1 MAINFNVNPY
11 YDDYDE
17 DKGYHRIL
25 FKPGFAV
32 QARELTQ
39 LQTIMQKQVERIGRH
54 FFEDG
59 AMVIP
64 GQVAVD
70 TKVRAVKLT
79 TASVGSTNLSTLF
92 DGQNKTVEGLST
104 GVEALVVI
112 GLNAEGNDPG
122 TLIVRFTRNG
132 NDYVTSQFAPSE
144 TIRIKGT
151 STTFVCA
158 PSNTVTESS
167 IASIQEGVYF
177 ITKNFVKVLPQ
188 TIALDKYGNTPTYR
202 IGISVTENI
211 VTELDDGTLYD
222 NSLGTPNEGA
232 PGADRY
238 KIQLILNKLPVDSTL
253 DQDFYELVRIEDGV
267 LLKLIN
273 QTQYSFLEKTLAR
286 RTFDESGNYT
296 VDPFRI
302 QIKEHRN
309 NNRGTWT
316 ASTSYLMGDVVR
328 HNGNSYVALSTASST
343 GDAPTHTQGA
353 VTKGVKWLYQSRPI
367 YNQGIYQNGSASKL
381 AIGIEPGKAYVNG
394 YEVEKIATQYIPIDK
409 ARTTEVLSN
418 KRIDMVVGN
427 YVLVSNV
434 YISSSSAFD
443 LSTFSNVNLYD
454 RITTSAGTASGVK
467 VGTAAVRGL
476 YYHSGNASLANSI
489 FKLSLFDI
497 NLDPTKTFSRDVKQ
511 IQTSGFSADIAL
523 PYPKG
528 SWSTFAL
535 TNEYKEKDWMIL
547 EGSGNIEA
555 GGTVITGSGTSFL
568 TELEVDD
575 YVYIDEI
582 AELRRITQ
590 VSSDY
595 KVTLDASVVSAAVG
609 SRLYR
614 AQMLLKEQ
622 QFLPAVFVMPYRSI
636 KETTNPVYYNAV
648 TLTGTSN
655 GSGNLTFNSNTLS
668 TSTQLTNLTIFNN
681 STGRPQ
687 TGTGLVISGATFTIT
702 GLSNTT
708 SYRVI
713 APVQSTTARKTK
725 TSNIESKL
733 ITNNLIYKA
742 SEISLDRIDV
752 YKVDNVFAINPEAT
766 GLGNVDITHH
776 FTFDDGQRA
785 SHYGVSKI
793 IRKPGYPIPTANIRI
808 DYRYFSHGPGNY
820 FDASSYGDI
829 KYEDIPALIT
839 EGISVKLT
847 DVLDF
852 RPVAN
857 IITGN
862 YEPAVLPHRD
872 IASTFSYEHYLPRQD
887 KITIDLRGNVF
898 AITGAPAIV
907 PGEPENHT
915 SGMSLYNI
923 LLAPYTNSTQPPEVT
938 YKTIDN
944 KRYTMR
950 DIGNLEKRLQSVEYY
965 TALSLLE
972 QDTASLSI
980 KDTLGLERF
989 KNGFV
994 VDNFEGHGVGD
1005 VSSPDYKCSIDME
1018 NNELRPPYVMRN
1030 VNLVEKTPS
1039 SADRNNRRYQVTGD
1053 LVTLKYTDVV
1063 LVDQSYAS
1071 RLENINPF
1079 AVASFTGRLSLNPPG
1094 DEWFE
1099 TSVRPDV
1106 IVNEEGNFDS
1116 ITASLAAAGVLGTVW
1131 NAWETQW
1138 TGTPRVVAE
1147 SSQTLTKPYPAPPV
1161 APVPTTAVVEQI
1173 STPQPVVQ
1181 PVVEYAYVIPQDVG
1195 GVSVA
1200 PPGPSDLGLAS
1211 VDPGIPG
1218 FADAPTSVA
1227 DASGV
1232 AGENEGSSAGA
1243 SAAAGAA
1250 AAASGDAPAGASEG
1264 GSGAGPGTG
1273 DSGVGSG
1280 TDGVGTGGADE

>member
-70 TKVRAVKLT
+70 TKVKAVKLT
-79 TASVGSTNLSTLF
+79 TASVGSTNLATLF
-92 DGQNKTVEGLST
+92 DGQNKTIEGLST

-132 NDYVTSQFAPSE
+132 NDYVTSEFAASE

-151 STTFVCA
+151 STTFVTA
-158 PSNTVTESS
+158 PSDTITKSS

-177 ITKNFVKVLPQ
+177 ITKTFIKVLPQ

-202 IGISVTENI
+202 IGLSVTENI
-211 VTELDDGTLYD
+211 VTELDDTSLYD
-222 NSLGTPNEGA
+222 NSLGSPNEGA

-238 KIQLILNKLPVDSTL
+238 KIQLLLNKLPVESTL
-253 DQDFYELVRIEDGV
+253 DQDFYELVRVENG
-267 LLKLIN
+267 LLSKLIN
-273 QTQYSFLEKTLAR
+273 KTQYSFLEKTLAR

-302 QIKEHRN
+302 QIREHRN
-309 NNRGTWT
+309 NDRGAWAATT
-316 ASTSYLMGDVVR
+316 AYRRGDIVS
-328 HNGNSYVALSTASST
+328 HNGNTYIALSTASSDST
-343 GDAPTHTQGA
+343 APVHTIGA
-353 VTKGVKWLYQSRPI
+353 VTQGVQWLYHPRPI
-367 YNQGIYQNGSASKL
+367 YNQGVYQNGDESKL

-394 YEVEKIATQYIPIDK
+394 YEVEKIATQYIPLNK
-409 ARTTEVLSN
+409 ARSTETLVG
-418 KRIDMVVGN
+418 KRIDTVVGN

-434 YISSSSAFD
+434 YVSSASSFD
-443 LSTFSNVNLYD
+443 LTTFSNVILYD
-454 RITTSAGTASGVK
+454 RITTSAGVASGVP
-467 VGTAAVRGL
+467 VGTASLRGL
-476 YYHSGNASLANSI
+476 YYHSGNASLSNAI

-497 NLDPTKTFSRDVKQ
+497 NVNPSKTFDRDVKQ
-511 IQTSGFSADIAL
+511 IYASGFSADVAV
-523 PYPKG
+523 PAPRG
-528 SWSTFAL
+528 SWSSTTL
-535 TNEYKEKDWMIL
+535 SNEYKEKDWMIL
-547 EGSGNIEA
+547 EGTGNVETSSTIL
-555 GGTVITGSGTSFL
+555 TGSGTSFL

-575 YVYIDEI
+575 YVYIDET
-582 AELRRITQ
+582 ADLRRVTAIT
-590 VSSDY
+590 SDY
-595 KVTLDASVVSAAVG
+595 KLTLDATPTSATSG

-614 AQMLLKEQ
+614 VQMLVKEPQ
-622 QFLPAVFVMPYRSI
+622 NLPATFLMPYDSANI
-636 KETTNPVYYNAV
+636 
-648 TLTGTSN
+648 TSN
-655 GSGNLTFNSNTLS
+655 PIYYTASTLRKTSDGVGNLVFSSNVLN
-668 TSTQLTNLTIFNN
+668 TSTRLRNLTILNET
-681 STGRPQ
+681 TGRTQ
-687 TGTGLVISGATFTIT
+687 SGTDLVISGSTFTIT
-702 GLSNTT
+702 GLSNSTV
-708 SYRVI
+708 YKVI
-713 APVQSTTARKTK
+713 APVESNTGPRTK
-725 TSNIESKL
+725 THVVESKL
-733 ITNNLIYKA
+733 ISDNLIYTA

-752 YKVDNVFAINPEAT
+752 YALDSVLAVQGSGQP
-766 GLGNVDITHH
+766 NVDITHWYM
-776 FTFDDGQRA
+776 FDDGQRA

-793 IRKPGYPIPTANIRI
+793 IRKPGFPAPKSNIRI
-808 DYRYFSHGPGNY
+808 DFRYFSHGPGNY
-820 FDASSYGDI
+820 FDASSYSTI
-829 KYEDIPALIT
+829 NYEDIPYLFS
-839 EGISVKLT
+839 EGISAKLS

-852 RPVAN
+852 RPIAN
-857 IITGN
+857 ISTGN
-862 YEPAVLPHRD
+862 YEKAVLPHRD
-872 IASTFSYEHYLPRQD
+872 LPSTFDIEHYLGRQD
-887 KITIDLRGNVF
+887 KITLDLRGNIF
-898 AITGAPAIV
+898 SITGAPSIN

-923 LLAPYTNSTQPPEVT
+923 ILAPYTRKTQPPEVT

-989 KNGFV
+989 KNGFI
-994 VDNFEGHGVGD
+994 VDNFEGHGIGD
-1005 VSSPDYKCSIDME
+1005 VSSPDYRCSIDME

-1030 VNLVEKTPS
+1030 VNLIEKTPS
-1039 SADRNNRRYQVTGD
+1039 SADRTSRGYQVTGD
-1053 LVTLKYTDVV
+1053 IVTLKYTDVV

-1071 RLENINPF
+1071 RTENINPF
-1079 AVASFTGRLSLNPPG
+1079 AVASFVGRVSLNPPG

-1099 TSVRPDV
+1099 TEVRPEI

-1116 ITASLAAAGVLGTVW
+1116 ITASLTAAGVLGTVW

-1147 SSQTLTKPYPAPPV
+1147 SSKTLTQPYPAPPV
-1161 APVPTTAVVEQI
+1161 
-1173 STPQPVVQ
+1173 
-1181 PVVEYAYVIPQDVG
+1181 
-1195 GVSVA
+1195 
-1200 PPGPSDLGLAS
+1200 S
-1211 VDPGIPG
+1211 VDQGTAGGG
-1218 FADAPTSVA
+1218 FSLSSSNDSAGTSVA
-1227 DASGV
+1227 SSDSAVS
-1232 AGENEGSSAGA
+1232 ATGSSASTVGGETGA
-1243 SAAAGAA
+1243 SPAGEAAA
-1250 AAASGDAPAGASEG
+1250 AAASVSASGAPGDGDGPGSSG
-1264 GSGAGPGTG
+1264 GSGSDGP
-1273 DSGVGSG
+1273 
-1280 TDGVGTGGADE
+1280 DGW

>member
-70 TKVRAVKLT
+70 TKVKAVKLT
-79 TASVGSTNLSTLF
+79 TASVGSTNLATLF
-92 DGQNKTVEGLST
+92 DGQNKTIEGLST

-132 NDYVTSQFAPSE
+132 NDYVASEFAASE

-151 STTFVCA
+151 STTFVTA
-158 PSNTVTESS
+158 PSDTITKSS

-177 ITKNFVKVLPQ
+177 ITKTFIKVLSQ

-202 IGISVTENI
+202 IGLSVTENI
-211 VTELDDGTLYD
+211 VTELDDASLYD
-222 NSLGTPNEGA
+222 NSLGSPNEGA

-238 KIQLILNKLPVDSTL
+238 KIQLLLNKLPIESTL
-253 DQDFYELVRIEDGV
+253 DQDFYELVRVEEGS

-273 QTQYSFLEKTLAR
+273 KTQYSFLEKTLAR

-309 NNRGTWT
+309 NNRGSWA
-316 ASTSYLMGDVVR
+316 ASTAYLIGDVIT
-328 HNGNSYVALSTASST
+328 HSGNTYVALSSATSS
-343 GDAPTHTQGA
+343 GDAPTHNIGA
-353 VTKGVKWLYQSRPI
+353 VTKGVKWLYQPRPV
-367 YNQGIYQNGSASKL
+367 YNQGIYQNGDASKL

-409 ARTTEVLSN
+409 ARTTETLTN
-418 KRIDMVVGN
+418 KKVDTVIGN

-434 YISSSSAFD
+434 YVSSSSTFN
-443 LSTFSNVNLYD
+443 LPTFSNVTLYD

-497 NLDPTKTFSRDVKQ
+497 SLDSNKTFSRDVKQ
-511 IQTSGFSADIAL
+511 IQSSGFTADVAL
-523 PYPKG
+523 PAPKG
-528 SWSTFAL
+528 SWSSTTL
-535 TNEYKEKDWMIL
+535 SNEYKEKDWMVL
-547 EGSGNIEA
+547 EGSANITSGSAEL
-555 GGTVITGSGTSFL
+555 TGSGTSFL

-575 YVYIDEI
+575 FVYIDET
-582 AELRRITQ
+582 AELRRVTT
-590 VSSDY
+590 VTSDY
-595 KVTLDASVVSAAVG
+595 KVTLDTAAVTTTVG
-609 SRLYR
+609 SKVYR
-614 AQMLLKEQ
+614 VQMILKDQ
-622 QFLPAVFVMPYRSI
+622 QFIPAAFVMPYRAI
-636 KETTNPVYYNAV
+636 KTTTNPVYYTAS
-648 TLTGTSN
+648 TLSGTADGN
-655 GSGNLTFNSNTLS
+655 GNLVFSSNTLS
-668 TSTQLTNLTIFNN
+668 SSTRLRNLTILNKT
-681 STGRPQ
+681 TGRTQ
-687 TGTGLVISGATFTIT
+687 SGVDLVISGSTFTVT
-702 GLSNTT
+702 GLSNGIAYT
-708 SYRVI
+708 VI
-713 APVQSTTARKTK
+713 APVESTLAPKTK
-725 TSNIESKL
+725 TTVIESKSV
-733 ITNNLIYKA
+733 TDNLIYSA

-752 YKVDNVFAINPEAT
+752 YQVDSVLDITST
-766 GLGNVDITHH
+766 GNIDITHH

-785 SHYGVSKI
+785 SHYDVSKI
-793 IRKPGYPIPTANIRI
+793 IRKPGFPAPTSNIRI

-820 FDASSYGDI
+820 FDASSYSDI
-829 KYEDIPALIT
+829 LYEDIPSLKG
-839 EGISVKLT
+839 EGLSVRLS
-847 DVLDF
+847 DVVDF

-857 IITGN
+857 ISTGN
-862 YEPAVLPHRD
+862 YERAVLPHPD
-872 IASTFSYEHYLPRQD
+872 FTSTFSYEHYLPRQD
-887 KITIDLRGNVF
+887 KITIDLRGNIF
-898 AITGAPAIV
+898 AITGAPASV
-907 PGEPENHT
+907 PGEPENHS
-915 SGMSLYNI
+915 SGMSLYKI
-923 LLAPYTNSTQPPEVT
+923 LLAPYTSSTKPPEVT
-938 YKTIDN
+938 FKPIDN
-944 KRYTMR
+944 KRFTMR

-989 KNGFV
+989 KNGFI

-1005 VSSPDYKCSIDME
+1005 VYSPDYRCSIDME
-1018 NNELRPPYVMRN
+1018 NNELRPPYVMQN
-1030 VNLVEKTPS
+1030 INLIEKTPS
-1039 SADRNNRRYQVTGD
+1039 SADRINRGYQVTGD

-1063 LVDQSYAS
+1063 LVEQGYAS
-1071 RLENINPF
+1071 KTENINPF
-1079 AVASFTGRLSLNPPG
+1079 AVASFIGRMTINPPG

-1099 TSVRPDV
+1099 TAVAPEIV
-1106 IVNEEGNFDS
+1106 VNEEGNFDS
-1116 ITASLAAAGVLGTVW
+1116 ITAALTTAGVLGTVW

-1138 TGTPRVVAE
+1138 TGTPQVVAE
-1147 SSQTLTKPYPAPPV
+1147 SKQVLTKPYPAPPV
-1161 APVPTTAVVEQI
+1161 ATVSTSGIAEYISVPQGG
-1173 STPQPVVQ
+1173 
-1181 PVVEYAYVIPQDVG
+1181 D
-1195 GVSVA
+1195 GVSVDS
-1200 PPGPSDLGLAS
+1200 GPSALGSAAPDNG
-1211 VDPGIPG
+1211 VPG
-1218 FADAPTSVA
+1218 FSDNAAVSV
-1227 DASGV
+1227 SGS
-1232 AGENEGSSAGA
+1232 AGENGDPAGDGGA
-1243 SAAAGAA
+1243 SAAAAAAGAA
-1250 AAASGDAPAGASEG
+1250 AAASGDGP
-1264 GSGAGPGTG
+1264 AGPGTG
-1273 DSGVGSG
+1273 DTGDAGDSG
-1280 TDGVGTGGADE
+1280 DGDSW